1 MITIG
6 SSEPQCESLLFSN
19 IPQKFRNTP
28 QMCLLIFFSYEKN
41 EAWLSSAVQLKVKS
55 KLESHLKHN
64 GSPGVVGTTTAKT
77 KQNKKLPKE
86 CKQRMVMLVKS
97 TTVN

>member
-1 MITIG
+1 MKASYFQI
-6 SSEPQCESLLFSN
+6 SHKNSEILLKCVYSF
-19 IPQKFRNTP
+19 
-28 QMCLLIFFSYEKN
+28 FFSYEKN

>member
-1 MITIG
+1 MKASYFQI
-6 SSEPQCESLLFSN
+6 SHKNSEILLKCVYSF
-19 IPQKFRNTP
+19 
-28 QMCLLIFFSYEKN
+28 FFSYEKN

-77 KQNKKLPKE
+77 NKTKNYPKNAN
-86 CKQRMVMLVKS
+86 RGW
-97 TTVN
+97 